1 MNCPFPDIT
10 NLRCWMCSHNPYPY
24 ELPILAVHASIPMD
38 QFDRLRRP
46 CWEDDLEF
54 HDFQIL
60 VAMEAEIPKEL
71 TNELAEIG
79 LRVEKIARNNVSG
92 DILYAFIPAAAEE
105 SSSAAAME
113 EPKVEAD
120 HAASSH
126 SENGSADSGLN
137 DDLPDDTDDPEE
149 DNPDDDWPDDEDFD
163 EEYDDECMYPGQA
176 YYDHYDFE
184 DEDDEEA
191 YAEDYDDPNDYLTHL
206 NGTIKR
212 SLLSRMDDV
221 GNALDDLLQTI
232 FDLYKVF
239 PEKQEVLSE
248 MEDLV
253 CDMMDRFD
261 EMTDLTE
268 TYNHEYEED

>member
-10 NLRCWMCSHNPYPY
+10 NLRCWMCPHNPYPY

-38 QFDRLRRP
+38 MFDRLRHP
-46 CWEDDLEF
+46 CWEDDLEY

-60 VAMEAEIPKEL
+60 VAMEAEIPKDL
-71 TNELAEIG
+71 TDELAEIG

-92 DILYAFIPAAAEE
+92 EILYAFIPVAAEGIP
-105 SSSAAAME
+105 SAAPLDEQKEEME
-113 EPKVEAD
+113 P
-120 HAASSH
+120 
-126 SENGSADSGLN
+126 ADSSF
-137 DDLPDDTDDPEE
+137 
-149 DNPDDDWPDDEDFD
+149 DDDWPDDEDASDEDDPDDEWPDEDEFD
-163 EEYDDECMYPGQA
+163 EEYDDERMYPHQV

-191 YAEDYDDPNDYLTHL
+191 YEGDYDDPNDYLTHL

-221 GNALDDLLQTI
+221 GNALDDLLQTV

-239 PEKQEVLSE
+239 PEKQDVLSD